1 MDNVTDVGKR
11 DSMPDEPAT
20 NSHRNHVGRWLLWV
34 LMIVAA
40 THLIDFLFY
49 GFQPR
54 NLAAALCLVLVA
66 FGLRRRNTV
75 MTAAAAML
83 GIVVL
88 GSPYLVSP

>member
-1 MDNVTDVGKR
+1 MNNATDTGKHERTSGARAKNLLR
-11 DSMPDEPAT
+11 DRS
-20 NSHRNHVGRWLLWV
+20 GRWLLWV
-34 LMIVAA
+34 LMIFAA
-40 THLIDFLFY
+40 THLIDFLVH

-54 NLAAALCLVLVA
+54 NLVATLCLVLVA